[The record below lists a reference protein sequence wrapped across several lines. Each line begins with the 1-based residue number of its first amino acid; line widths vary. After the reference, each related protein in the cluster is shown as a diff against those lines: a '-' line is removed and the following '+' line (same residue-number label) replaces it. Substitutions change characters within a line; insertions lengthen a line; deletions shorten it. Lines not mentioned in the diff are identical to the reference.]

1 MKRIYW
7 ILTSISL
14 YSLLSCSNG
23 AKDTREYQTV
33 KTDTVVSAGGQ
44 TSLQYPGKV
53 KAAQDI
59 SLAFRVSGTIQK
71 IYVKDGARVQA
82 GQLLAELDPT
92 DYQVQLDATDP
103 DNWNRFAAGLLA
115 ILLCLCS
122 FSMPAFASGT
132 DPAPEPLPEITKEEP
147 TTGGM
152 EPLGVPITP
161 KGNATLVDDFYGD
174 KQLITVTTKAG
185 NYFYILIDRA
195 NEDKETSVHFLN
207 QVDDADLLALLD
219 EEPQET
225 EVCTCTVKCD
235 VGDVNE
241 NCPLCEKSLR
251 NCTAPEAVK
260 TDTETPEEKP
270 KSSIGSLMILLV
282 LALAGGGAA
291 LYYFKFRKPKADT
304 TGHDDLDEYDFGEDE
319 DADEEPAEI
328 EIHSEDGQE
337 SEI

>member
-1 MKRIYW
+1 MK
-7 ILTSISL
+7 
-14 YSLLSCSNG
+14 
-23 AKDTREYQTV
+23 
-33 KTDTVVSAGGQ
+33 
-44 TSLQYPGKV
+44 
-53 KAAQDI
+53 
-59 SLAFRVSGTIQK
+59 
-71 IYVKDGARVQA
+71 
-82 GQLLAELDPT
+82 
-92 DYQVQLDATDP
+92 P

-132 DPAPEPLPEITKEEP
+132 DPAPEPLPEIIEEEP

-152 EPLGVPITP
+152 EPEGMPITP

-260 TDTETPEEKP
+260 TDTETPQETEVCTCTVKCDVGDVNENCPLCEKSLRNCTAPEAVKTDTETPQEKP
-270 KSSIGSLMILLV
+270 KSNMGSLMILLV

-328 EIHSEDGQE
+328 EIHSENGQE
-337 SEI
+337 DET

>member
-1 MKRIYW
+1 MK
-7 ILTSISL
+7 
-14 YSLLSCSNG
+14 
-23 AKDTREYQTV
+23 
-33 KTDTVVSAGGQ
+33 
-44 TSLQYPGKV
+44 
-53 KAAQDI
+53 
-59 SLAFRVSGTIQK
+59 
-71 IYVKDGARVQA
+71 
-82 GQLLAELDPT
+82 
-92 DYQVQLDATDP
+92 P

-132 DPAPEPLPEITKEEP
+132 DPAPEPLPEIIEEEP

-152 EPLGVPITP
+152 EPEGVPITP

-185 NYFYILIDRA
+185 NYYYILIDRA

-225 EVCTCTVKCD
+225 EVCTCTVKCEA
-235 VGDVNE
+235 GNVNE

-260 TDTETPEEKP
+260 TDTETPQEKP
-270 KSSIGSLMILLV
+270 KSNMGSLMILLV

-304 TGHDDLDEYDFGEDE
+304 TGTMIWTNTILARTKMQTRNLLKSRFIRRMDRRTKHERSASNCRKAQCSPQHRRRDRGRCKAKRLLAGRRVSCQLVHR
-319 DADEEPAEI
+319 ASGVLCGSGPVR
-328 EIHSEDGQE
+328 
-337 SEI
+337 